1 MAPAPSG
8 LARRSARSVVGVT
21 AAMLARGWP
30 TRNELA
36 LSRWTFHTVRAVVES
51 SSTGIRCLQ
60 GSYQGASGHQNRDA
74 QGQLQHLLNIAAV
87 DVEDQVAVDGRFLT
101 DSG

>member
-1 MAPAPSG
+1 MTA
-8 LARRSARSVVGVT
+8 VV
-21 AAMLARGWP
+21 LARGWP

-36 LSRWTFHTVRAVVES
+36 LSRWTFHTVRAVMEA

-60 GSYQGASGHQNRDA
+60 GSYQGAAGQQNRDA
-74 QGQLQHLLNIAAV
+74 HGQLQYLLNIAAV